1 VLQYYQELV
10 YYVQRMVGD
19 KDRAK
24 DVIQE
29 AYSRLLYVNK
39 SSNIDNERAYLYKT
53 SRNIVIDQSRKEKNS
68 SETLYEEEEHSIPQ
82 EEQPH
87 EQVVQSNQ
95 YEQMMKI
102 VQSLPPKCQQAFILH
117 VIEGYSRKEISS
129 KMGISIAAVEKNIL
143 RASEKI
149 KNKMNNY

>member
-1 VLQYYQELV
+1 MVQYYQELI
-10 YYVQRMVGD
+10 YYVQRMIGD
-19 KDRAK
+19 KEKAK

-39 SSNIDNERAYLYKT
+39 NSNIDNERAYLYKT

-68 SETLYEEEEHSIPQ
+68 SVTLYEEEEHTIPQ
-82 EEQPH
+82 EEQPQ

-95 YEQMMKI
+95 YEQIMKI
-102 VQSLPPKCQQAFILH
+102 VQGLPPKCQQAFILH

-149 KNKMNNY
+149 KNKLNNY

>member
-1 VLQYYQELV
+1 MLQYYQELV

-82 EEQPH
+82 EEQPQ

-149 KNKMNNY
+149 KNKINN

>member
-68 SETLYEEEEHSIPQ
+68 SETLYEEEEHSMPQ
-82 EEQPH
+82 EEQPQ

>member
-1 VLQYYQELV
+1 MIQYYQELV

-24 DVIQE
+24 DIIQE

-39 SSNIDNERAYLYKT
+39 NSNIDNERAYLYKT
-53 SRNIVIDQSRKEKNS
+53 SRNIVIDQSRKEKSS

-82 EEQPH
+82 EEQPQ
-87 EQVVQSNQ
+87 EQVVQLNQ

-102 VQSLPPKCQQAFILH
+102 VKSLPPKCQQAFILH

>member
-1 VLQYYQELV
+1 MLQYYQELV

-129 KMGISIAAVEKNIL
+129 KMGISMAAVEKNIL

>member
-1 VLQYYQELV
+1 MLQYYQELV

>member
-1 VLQYYQELV
+1 MLQYYQELV

-29 AYSRLLYVNK
+29 AYSRLLYINK

-53 SRNIVIDQSRKEKNS
+53 SRNIVIDQSRKEKSS

-149 KNKMNNY
+149 KNKINN

>member
-1 VLQYYQELV
+1 MLQYYQELV

-82 EEQPH
+82 EEQPQ

>member
-1 VLQYYQELV
+1 MLQYYQELV

-53 SRNIVIDQSRKEKNS
+53 SRNIVIDQSRKEKSS

-129 KMGISIAAVEKNIL
+129 KMGISMAAVEKNIL

>member
-53 SRNIVIDQSRKEKNS
+53 SRNIVIDQSRKEKSS

-129 KMGISIAAVEKNIL
+129 KMGISMAAVEKNIL

>member
-1 VLQYYQELV
+1 MIQYYQELV

-19 KDRAK
+19 RDKAK
-24 DVIQE
+24 DIIQE

-39 SSNIDNERAYLYKT
+39 NSNIDNERAYLYKT
-53 SRNIVIDQSRKEKNS
+53 SRNIVIDQSRKEKSS

-82 EEQPH
+82 EEQPQ

>member
-29 AYSRLLYVNK
+29 AYSRLLYINK

-129 KMGISIAAVEKNIL
+129 KMGISMAAVEKNIL
-143 RASEKI
+143 RASKKI
-149 KNKMNNY
+149 RNKMNNY

>member
-1 VLQYYQELV
+1 MIQYYQELV

-19 KDRAK
+19 RDKAK
-24 DVIQE
+24 DIIQE

-39 SSNIDNERAYLYKT
+39 NSNIDNERAYLYKT
-53 SRNIVIDQSRKEKNS
+53 SRNIVIDQSRKEKSS

-82 EEQPH
+82 EEQPQ

-149 KNKMNNY
+149 KNKINNY

>member
-1 VLQYYQELV
+1 MLQYYQELV

-68 SETLYEEEEHSIPQ
+68 SETLYEEEDHSIPQ

>member
-1 VLQYYQELV
+1 MIQYYQELV

-24 DVIQE
+24 DIIQE

-39 SSNIDNERAYLYKT
+39 NSNIDNERAYLYKT
-53 SRNIVIDQSRKEKNS
+53 SRNIVIDQSRKEKSS

-82 EEQPH
+82 EEQPQ
-87 EQVVQSNQ
+87 EQVVQLNQ

-102 VQSLPPKCQQAFILH
+102 VKNLPPKCQQAFILH

>member
-1 VLQYYQELV
+1 MLQYYQELV

-82 EEQPH
+82 EEQPL

>member
-1 VLQYYQELV
+1 MLQYYQELV

-53 SRNIVIDQSRKEKNS
+53 SRNIVIDQSRKEKSS